1 MQASRCSLTPSG
13 SRQPART
20 AKSSGKGHGI
30 IMAMIETS
38 GSMRRAFTV
47 TASLVAMTAA
57 AAAQSPA
64 PTTPLDDITI
74 SATRNPVRAH
84 EFPGMV
90 TPVQREEIEKS
101 APTNPRDVFFS
112 VPGVSFGGGAR
123 RTGQFP
129 TIRGFGGSDIVVTID
144 GARQDWVTAH
154 DGRFFIDPQFLK
166 RVDVVRGPTSSV
178 YGSGGLG
185 GAIAFETL
193 DPSDI
198 LAPGHRFGV
207 RSTVGG
213 QSANRELSVGQAVA
227 IRPIEHFS
235 MLAYFVGRNSG
246 DIRLGDGTDLRAK
259 DSVRS
264 GLVKAVYDDGE
275 FKWRASWLRFGN
287 RPIEPGNP
295 QTGNPAANSA
305 TGLILR
311 DVSTDQ
317 LSFDAR
323 YAPKSNQL
331 IDVGLR
337 IYNVETKNNEKEF
350 TARPVFSRTL
360 TTTGFT
366 LDNRSRFMLAPGI
379 SGLVTVGVEGTLN
392 KAETSNLQ
400 GPGQNNGTP
409 SGKTSLFGAFAQG
422 DFTITN
428 LGGLPGR
435 LLISPGVRFDTFES
449 ENANNRTNK
458 AQAISPRLGI
468 TYAPVEWGFV
478 FANVGKAFRAPTLTE
493 LYADGI
499 HFRLGPQIA
508 NRFVP
513 NPDLRPQTGVTY
525 EAGFGL
531 RFNDLLLAADTFR
544 FKASVYQ
551 TEVSNLIDARVRQ
564 PTPPGFCFAPGFNP
578 ACIPFNGTTTVQNV
592 GKATFRGWE
601 MEGRYDAGLFYIG
614 ANASYVEGQD
624 QASGASVGA
633 QTPLKFRADGG
644 VRFLDGQLTLGARAT
659 FADVFN
665 RTTFANSPIIDP
677 AARRGGYTTWDI
689 YATIT
694 PRGLGLDGLR
704 IDLGV
709 DNVFDRQYQVVF
721 SGVKEWGRNYKGL
734 VSYTKSW

>member
-1 MQASRCSLTPSG
+1 MVTVHISRSTKRALAAAVSLIALT
-13 SRQPART
+13 
-20 AKSSGKGHGI
+20 
-30 IMAMIETS
+30 
-38 GSMRRAFTV
+38 
-47 TASLVAMTAA
+47 TAA
-57 AAAQSPA
+57 SAQTTA

-101 APTNPRDVFFS
+101 APTNPRDIFFS

-123 RTGQFP
+123 RTGQTP
-129 TIRGFGGSDIVVTID
+129 SIRGFSGSDIVVTID

-154 DGRFFIDPQFLK
+154 DGRFFVDPQFLK
-166 RVDVVRGPTSSV
+166 RADVVRGPASSV

-198 LAPGHRFGV
+198 LAPGHRFGI
-207 RSTVGG
+207 RTTFGG
-213 QSANRELSVGQAVA
+213 QSANREVSVGQAVA
-227 IRPIEHFS
+227 IRPFANFS
-235 MLAYFVGRNSG
+235 MLGYFVGRNSG
-246 DIRLGDGTDLRAK
+246 SIRLGDGTDLFAK
-259 DSVRS
+259 DAVRS

-275 FKWRASWLRFGN
+275 FKWRAGWLRYGN

-295 QTGNPAANSA
+295 QTGNPAANAA
-305 TGLILR
+305 TGVIRR
-311 DVSTDQ
+311 DVTTDQ

-323 YAPKSNQL
+323 YAPKSNAL

-337 IYNVETKNNEKEF
+337 IYQVETKNDEKEF
-350 TARPVFSRTL
+350 TARPVFTRTL

-379 SGLVTVGVEGTLN
+379 GGLVTVGVEGTLN
-392 KAETSNLQ
+392 KAETSNPQ
-400 GPGQNNGTP
+400 GAGQNNGTP

-422 DFTITN
+422 DFTIAN
-428 LGGLPGR
+428 PGGLPGR
-435 LLISPGVRFDTFES
+435 LLISPGLRFDTYES
-449 ENANNRTNK
+449 ENANSRNNR
-458 AQAISPRLGI
+458 AQAVSPRLGI

-478 FANVGKAFRAPTLTE
+478 FANVGKAFRAPTLGE
-493 LYADGI
+493 LYSDGI

-513 NPDLRPQTGVTY
+513 NPELRPQTGVTY

-544 FKASVYQ
+544 FKASIHQ

-592 GKATFRGWE
+592 GSATLRGWE
-601 MEGRYDAGLFYIG
+601 MEGRYDAGLFYVG
-614 ANASYVEGQD
+614 ANASYIEGKD
-624 QASGASVGA
+624 KATGASVGA

-644 VRFLDGQLTLGARAT
+644 FRFLEGQLTLGARAT
-659 FADVFN
+659 FADAFN
-665 RTTFANSPIIDP
+665 RTTLVDSPIIDP
-677 AARRGGYTTWDI
+677 AARRGGYTTYDL

-694 PRGLGLDGLR
+694 PRGYGLDGLR

-721 SGVKEWGRNYKGL
+721 ANVKEWGRNYKGL
-734 VSYTKSW
+734 VSYTRSW

>member
-1 MQASRCSLTPSG
+1 MKRLA
-13 SRQPART
+13 A
-20 AKSSGKGHGI
+20 
-30 IMAMIETS
+30 
-38 GSMRRAFTV
+38 
-47 TASLVAMTAA
+47 TASLLALSAA
-57 AAAQSPA
+57 AAAQTPA

-74 SATRNPVRAH
+74 NATRNPVRAH
-84 EFPGMV
+84 DFPGMV

-101 APTNPRDVFFS
+101 IPTNPRDVFFS
-112 VPGVSFGGGAR
+112 VPGVAFGGGSR
-123 RTGQFP
+123 RTGLFP
-129 TIRGFGGSDIVVTID
+129 TIRGFSGSNIIVTID

-154 DGRFFIDPQFLK
+154 DGRFFIDPQLLK

-185 GAIAFETL
+185 GAIVFETL

-198 LAPGHRFGV
+198 LAPGHRFGL
-207 RSTVGG
+207 RTTFGG
-213 QSANRELSVGQAVA
+213 QSANREVSVGQAVA
-227 IRPIEHFS
+227 IRPFDTFS

-259 DSVRS
+259 DSVRA
-264 GLVKAVYDDGE
+264 GLAKAVYDDGE
-275 FKWRASWLRFGN
+275 FRWRAGWVRFGN

-295 QTGNPAANSA
+295 QIANPTNFF
-305 TGLILR
+305 GLIRR
-311 DVSTDQ
+311 DVTTDQ

-323 YAPKSNQL
+323 YAPKANPL

-337 IYNVETKNNEKEF
+337 IYNVETRNDEKEF
-350 TARPVFSRTL
+350 SPRPAFTRTL

-366 LDNRSRFMLAPGI
+366 LDNRSRFTLGQGVN
-379 SGLVTVGVEGTLN
+379 GLVTVGVEGTLN
-392 KAETSNLQ
+392 RAETSNLQ

-409 SGKTSLFGAFAQG
+409 AGKTSLFGSFLQG
-422 DFTITN
+422 DFAIAN
-428 LGGLPGR
+428 PGGLPGR
-435 LLISPGVRFDTFES
+435 LLISSGLRYDTFES
-449 ENANNRTNK
+449 ENANNRKNK
-458 AQAISPRLGI
+458 AQAVSPRLGI

-499 HFRLGPQIA
+499 HFRLGPQIV

-531 RFNDLLLAADTFR
+531 RFNDLLMAADTFR

-578 ACIPFNGTTTVQNV
+578 ACLPFNGTTTVRNV
-592 GKATFRGWE
+592 GNATLRGWE
-601 MEGRYDAGLFYIG
+601 MEGRYDAGVFYLG
-614 ANASYVEGQD
+614 ANASYVEGRDKQT
-624 QASGASVGA
+624 GASVGA
-633 QTPLKFRADGG
+633 QTPLRLRADGG
-644 VRFLDGQLTLGARAT
+644 FRLLDGQVTLGARAT

-665 RTTFANSPIIDP
+665 RTTFVDSPIIDP
-677 AARRGGYTTWDI
+677 AARRGGFTTVDL
-689 YATIT
+689 YATIQ

-709 DNVFDRQYQVVF
+709 DNVFDRQYAVVF
-721 SGVKEWGRNYKGL
+721 SNVKEWGRNYKGL
-734 VSYTKSW
+734 VSYTRSW